1 MKILNIMDEEFK
13 EQIDNNEFFGEGL
26 EDVFVLAPDVFGDV
40 RGFFSPAY
48 IKKYLEENIPFEI
61 FNGVE
66 QQNFSNSQK
75 GVIRGLHYQLDPK
88 CQTKLVSVIKG
99 EAIDVIVDIRP
110 DSPTFKKWFGIRLKP
125 FDKQLLVPKGFAHGF
140 IALQDDTLFHY
151 LVDNDYAP
159 KMEDGIPWDD
169 KSINIDWET
178 IFKSNDIH
186 DLITSEK
193 DKLHSTLDEKLANG
207 EITFKRSDLSISKRY
222 YNSRTKV
229 LVTGGAGQ
237 LGYDVIKEL
246 NKRGYKDIYA
256 PTIDELDLTKE
267 ADVNKAFEEFKPD
280 LVIHCAAYTAV
291 DKAEDDFE
299 TAHEINVDATR
310 FIAQNCEKLGS
321 KLIYISTDYVFDGT
335 KNLDL
340 TYDVNDIPKPI
351 SVYGKTKL
359 MGEREALNNPK
370 TFIVRTSWVF
380 GINGKNFMK
389 AMLKASETNRELSVV
404 SDQYGSPTYTVDL
417 ARLLVDMAETN
428 KYGLYHAN
436 NEGYCNWAE
445 FAEEIFRQNDKDVLV
460 HYVTTDEYY
469 APQFKKAKEEGIELH
484 VASRPKNSKL
494 SKNKLIDN
502 GFDLLPSWKDA
513 VRRYSRELKLKNEE
527 LENLNKPKTL

>member
-1 MKILNIMDEEFK
+1 MKIINTLDEEFK
-13 EQIDNNEFFGEGL
+13 NQIDNKEYFGEGL
-26 EDVFVLAPDVFGDV
+26 LDAYVVAPDKFGDE
-40 RGFFSPAY
+40 RGFFSPAF
-48 IKKYLEENIPFEI
+48 IQKNLEENIPYNI
-61 FNGVE
+61 FNGVVQE
-66 QQNFSNSQK
+66 NFSNSQK

-88 CQTKLVSVIKG
+88 CQSKLVSVVSG

-140 IALQDDTLFHY
+140 IALQDNTLFHY

-169 KSINIDWET
+169 KSINIDWEP

-193 DKLHSTLDEKLANG
+193 DKLHSTLDEKLVNG
-207 EITFKRSDLSISKRY
+207 EITFKRSDLDISKRY
-222 YNSRTKV
+222 FNSKTKV

-246 NKRGYKDIYA
+246 TKRGYKDIYA
-256 PTIDELDLTKE
+256 PTIDELDLTNKE
-267 ADVNKAFEEFKPD
+267 AVNIAFNEFKPD

-291 DKAEDDFE
+291 DKAEE
-299 TAHEINVDATR
+299 NEQAAHDINVNATSY
-310 FIAQNCEKLGS
+310 IANNCKKLDS

-335 KNLDL
+335 KRLDL
-340 TYDVNDIPKPI
+340 TYDVNDLPNPK

-359 MGEREALNNPK
+359 LGEREALNNPK

-389 AMLKASETNRELSVV
+389 TMLNLAETKKELGIVG
-404 SDQYGSPTYTVDL
+404 DQYGSPTYTVDL

-460 HYVTTDEYY
+460 HHLSTEEYY
-469 APQFKKAKEEGIELH
+469 APQYEKAANEGKKLYIAD
-484 VASRPKNSKL
+484 RPRNSKL
-494 SKNKLIDN
+494 SKNALIDN
-502 GFDLLPSWKDA
+502 GFDLLPGWKDA
-513 VRRYSRELKLKNEE
+513 VRRYSKELKLQLQTND
-527 LENLNKPKTL
+527 LNKPKTL